1 MLINIIATSTTAE
14 QCRVQEA
21 QFSAF
26 LQDVQVNSTSLP
38 WHLLPVEDRQIVHP
52 GKKTSRNTPGALVS
66 HFSNLKPVTS
76 ILLNRH
82 ASILSF
88 RISFTQF
95 IQSMNLIALY

>member
-52 GKKTSRNTPGALVS
+52 GKKNVQEHSKCIS
-66 HFSNLKPVTS
+66 
-76 ILLNRH
+76 
-82 ASILSF
+82 
-88 RISFTQF
+88 ISFLKSQTSHQH
-95 IQSMNLIALY
+95 IIKQAR